1 MITQNDAQFTISA
14 IENTIFA
21 KVIPILPLVMNSM
34 IPIKGKITSIK
45 QFFKTFTLLKSGQ
58 LNYLD

>member
-45 QFFKTFTLLKSGQ
+45 QFLRLLH
-58 LNYLD
+58 Y